1 MSDEAPPRPVGAHLT
16 RTTSAGE
23 PVGMTTAQ
31 VNGIDL
37 RYETSGDSSGSPAPL
52 IAGRA
57 RPAAEA
63 AS

>member
-1 MSDEAPPRPVGAHLT
+1 
-16 RTTSAGE
+16 
-23 PVGMTTAQ
+23 MTTAQ